1 MSGFKKGFLWGGAVA
16 AHQLEGGWNE
26 GGKGISIADVMTA
39 GAHGVPRE
47 VTEGVIDG
55 LNYPNHEAIDF
66 YHRYKTD
73 IQLFA
78 EMGFKCFR
86 TSIAWTR
93 IFPQGDEQEPNE
105 EGLKF
110 YDDLFDECLK
120 QGMEPVVTLSHFE
133 MPYHLVTKY
142 GGWRNRKLIDFFIR
156 FASTVFTRYKEKV
169 KYWMTFNE
177 INNQV
182 NFSESLCPFTNSGIL
197 YSPEEDIN
205 EREQIMY
212 QAVHYELVASALAVQ
227 TGKSIN
233 PEFNIGCMIAMCP
246 IYPLT
251 CAPNDMMMA
260 TKAMHRRYWFTDVHA
275 RGYYPQ
281 HMLNYFARKGFNL
294 DITPEDNAILARG
307 CVDFIGFSYYMSFT
321 TQFSPDNPQ
330 LNYVEPRDLVSNPYI
345 DTSEWG
351 WQIDPAG
358 LRYYFARKG
367 FNLDITPEDN
377 AILARGCVD
386 FIGFSYYM
394 SFTTQFSPDNPQLN
408 YVEPRDLVS
417 NPYIDTSE
425 WGWQIDPAGLRYS
438 LNWFWD
444 HFQLPLFIV
453 ENGFGAVD
461 QRQADGTV
469 NDHYRIDYFASHIRE
484 MKKAVVEDGVD
495 LIGYTPWGC
504 IDLVSAGTG
513 EMKKRYGM
521 IYVDKDNEG
530 KGTLERIRKASFY
543 WYRDLIANNGENI

>member
-105 EGLKF
+105 EGLQF

-260 TKAMHRRYWFTDVHA
+260 TKAMHRRYWFTMDTFGISIPGLRIAGGLIVA
-275 RGYYPQ
+275 
-281 HMLNYFARKGFNL
+281 
-294 DITPEDNAILARG
+294 
-307 CVDFIGFSYYMSFT
+307 FIGFRMLFP
-321 TQFSPDNPQ
+321 QQKAIDSPEAKSKSEELED
-330 LNYVEPRDLVSNPYI
+330 EPSANIAFVPLAMPSTAGPGTIAMIISSASTVRQSSTFADWVLMVAPPLIFFLVAVI
-345 DTSEWG
+345 LWG
-351 WQIDPAG
+351 S
-358 LRYYFARKG
+358 LRSSG
-367 FNLDITPEDN
+367 
-377 AILARGCVD
+377 AIMR
-386 FIGFSYYM
+386 
-394 SFTTQFSPDNPQLN
+394 
-408 YVEPRDLVS
+408 LV
-417 NPYIDTSE
+417 
-425 WGWQIDPAGLRYS
+425 
-438 LNWFWD
+438 
-444 HFQLPLFIV
+444 
-453 ENGFGAVD
+453 
-461 QRQADGTV
+461 
-469 NDHYRIDYFASHIRE
+469 
-484 MKKAVVEDGVD
+484 
-495 LIGYTPWGC
+495 
-504 IDLVSAGTG
+504 
-513 EMKKRYGM
+513 
-521 IYVDKDNEG
+521 G
-530 KGTLERIRKASFY
+530 KGGIEAISRLMGFLLVCMGVQFIINGILEIIKTY
-543 WYRDLIANNGENI
+543 H

>member
-105 EGLKF
+105 EGLQF

-275 RGYYPQ
+275 RGYYAQ

-294 DITPEDNAILARG
+294 DITPEDNAILASG

-321 TQFSPDNPQ
+321 TQFSPDNWIM
-330 LNYVEPRDLVSNPYI
+330 LNHEIWSATLISIHPNGDGKLIRQGYVIHSTGSGIISSCRCLLSKMDLVRLTR
-345 DTSEWG
+345 DKLT
-351 WQIDPAG
+351 
-358 LRYYFARKG
+358 AR
-367 FNLDITPEDN
+367 
-377 AILARGCVD
+377 
-386 FIGFSYYM
+386 
-394 SFTTQFSPDNPQLN
+394 
-408 YVEPRDLVS
+408 
-417 NPYIDTSE
+417 
-425 WGWQIDPAGLRYS
+425 
-438 LNWFWD
+438 
-444 HFQLPLFIV
+444 
-453 ENGFGAVD
+453 
-461 QRQADGTV
+461 
-469 NDHYRIDYFASHIRE
+469 
-484 MKKAVVEDGVD
+484 
-495 LIGYTPWGC
+495 
-504 IDLVSAGTG
+504 
-513 EMKKRYGM
+513 
-521 IYVDKDNEG
+521 
-530 KGTLERIRKASFY
+530 
-543 WYRDLIANNGENI
+543 

>member
-105 EGLKF
+105 EGLQF

-281 HMLNYFARKGFNL
+281 QESEIYDLEPIMQAKVLKGL
-294 DITPEDNAILARG
+294 EKLEAKGPE
-307 CVDFIGFSYYMSFT
+307 
-321 TQFSPDNPQ
+321 
-330 LNYVEPRDLVSNPYI
+330 
-345 DTSEWG
+345 
-351 WQIDPAG
+351 
-358 LRYYFARKG
+358 LRYPDTGIIQDGLFELRVGRKDISRTFFAYAKGRKIYILRT
-367 FNLDITPEDN
+367 FIKKTPKTPKAEI
-377 AILARGCVD
+377 ALATSRWEELKDGC
-386 FIGFSYYM
+386 
-394 SFTTQFSPDNPQLN
+394 
-408 YVEPRDLVS
+408 
-417 NPYIDTSE
+417 
-425 WGWQIDPAGLRYS
+425 
-438 LNWFWD
+438 
-444 HFQLPLFIV
+444 
-453 ENGFGAVD
+453 
-461 QRQADGTV
+461 
-469 NDHYRIDYFASHIRE
+469 
-484 MKKAVVEDGVD
+484 
-495 LIGYTPWGC
+495 
-504 IDLVSAGTG
+504 
-513 EMKKRYGM
+513 
-521 IYVDKDNEG
+521 
-530 KGTLERIRKASFY
+530 
-543 WYRDLIANNGENI
+543 